1 MAHPVNLYIY
11 DLSGGLAKR
20 FAPMFGIDFDIEG
33 IWHTSVVVHGME
45 VFFGSD
51 GIQFSQPG
59 GTSLGS
65 PLLQHDMVKP
75 KQTHLTACQLF
86 MPTKLQDLKKSHYL
100 TCTHSTASYDSKST
114 LVH

>member
-1 MAHPVNLYIY
+1 MKSLSRSKLEICLTLVKEIRKMAHPVKLYIY

-59 GTSLGS
+59 GTSLGC
-65 PLLQHDMVKP
+65 PLLQHDMVK
-75 KQTHLTACQLF
+75 
-86 MPTKLQDLKKSHYL
+86 
-100 TCTHSTASYDSKST
+100 
-114 LVH
+114 